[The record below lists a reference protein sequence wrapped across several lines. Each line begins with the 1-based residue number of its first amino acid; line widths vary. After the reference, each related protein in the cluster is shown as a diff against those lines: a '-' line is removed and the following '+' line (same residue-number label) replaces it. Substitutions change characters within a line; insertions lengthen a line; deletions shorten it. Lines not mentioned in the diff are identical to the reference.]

1 MTSPGRRLRSA
12 VATEIPLQVTG
23 TINALCALLA
33 ERAGFR
39 AIYLSGAGVANGSF
53 GLPDLGVTTLQNVLE
68 DTRRITAVTDLPLLV
83 DVDTGWV
90 DDNFGTALSVA
101 RTTRGIVDAG
111 AAGMQIED
119 QVDYKRCG
127 HRPGKVLVET
137 REMVER
143 IKGAVDAR
151 IDDQFVI
158 MARTDAAA
166 GEGVQGAIER
176 AGRYVDAGADMI
188 FAEELTELA
197 QFQAFTAAIPVPV
210 LANVTE
216 FGQTPLFTVDEL
228 RECGVGLVLYPLSAF
243 RGMNAA
249 AEAVYKTLRQ
259 EGTQKNLIDSMQTRD
274 ELYDIL
280 DYHEHEKKMDQL
292 LETETNE

>member
-1 MTSPGRRLRSA
+1 MTSPGHRLRSA
-12 VATEIPLQVTG
+12 VAAETPLQVAG
-23 TINALCALLA
+23 TVNALCALLA

-39 AIYLSGAGVANGSF
+39 AIYLSGAGVANAAF
-53 GLPDLGVTTLQNVLE
+53 GIPDLGMTTLQNVLE
-68 DTRRITAVTDLPLLV
+68 ETRRITGVTDLPLLV

-101 RTTRGIVDAG
+101 RTTRAMIDAG

-127 HRPGKVLVET
+127 HRPGKVLVAT

-151 IDDQFVI
+151 MDERFVI

-166 GEGVQGAIER
+166 SEGVDGAIER
-176 AGRYVDAGADMI
+176 SSRYIEAGADMV
-188 FAEELTELA
+188 FAEALTELE
-197 QFQAFTAAIPVPV
+197 QYRAFTSEIQVPV
-210 LANVTE
+210 MANITE
-216 FGQTPLFTVDEL
+216 FGETPLFTVDEL
-228 RECGVGLVLYPLSAF
+228 REVGVALALYPLSAF
-243 RGMNAA
+243 RAMNAA
-249 AEAVYKTLRQ
+249 ADRVYKTIRQ
-259 EGTQKNLIDSMQTRD
+259 AGTQKELLDSMQSRD

-280 DYHEHEKKMDQL
+280 DYHEHEKRMDLL
-292 LETETNE
+292 LESEHHE

>member
-1 MTSPGRRLRSA
+1 MTSPGHRLRSA
-12 VATEIPLQVTG
+12 VAVETPLQVAG

-39 AIYLSGAGVANGSF
+39 AIYLSGAGVANAAF
-53 GLPDLGVTTLQNVLE
+53 GIPDLGMTTLQNVLE
-68 DTRRITAVTDLPLLV
+68 ETRRITGVTDLPLLV

-101 RTTRGIVDAG
+101 RTTRAMIDAG

-151 IDDQFVI
+151 MDERFVI

-166 GEGVQGAIER
+166 SEGVDGAIER
-176 AGRYVDAGADMI
+176 SSRYIEAGADMV
-188 FAEELTELA
+188 FAEALTELD
-197 QFQAFTAAIPVPV
+197 QYRAFTTEVQVPV
-210 LANVTE
+210 MANITE
-216 FGQTPLFTVDEL
+216 FGETPMFTVDEL
-228 RECGVGLVLYPLSAF
+228 REVGVALALYPLSAF
-243 RGMNAA
+243 RAMNSAA
-249 AEAVYKTLRQ
+249 DRVYKTIRQ
-259 EGTQKNLIDSMQTRD
+259 AGTQKELVDSMQSRD

-280 DYHEHEKKMDQL
+280 DYHEHEKRMDQL
-292 LETETNE
+292 LESEHHE